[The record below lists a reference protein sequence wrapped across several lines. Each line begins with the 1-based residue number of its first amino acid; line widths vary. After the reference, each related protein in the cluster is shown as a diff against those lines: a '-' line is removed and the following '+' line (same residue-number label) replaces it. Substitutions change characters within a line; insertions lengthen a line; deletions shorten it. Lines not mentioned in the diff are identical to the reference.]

1 MKNEVKETAEIQAS
15 GAVLTRKELL
25 ELHRLVIEDVRKLT
39 TEQGFKDLIA
49 SGIYTPEGKLA
60 KEYGG

>member
-1 MKNEVKETAEIQAS
+1 MNIDNEKTEKFETNGSPLS
-15 GAVLTRKELL
+15 GSELL
-25 ELHRLVIEDVRKLT
+25 ELNRLVVERVRKMT
-39 TEQGFKDLIA
+39 ADEGFRSLVA